1 MSESVHKPFTSAVSV
16 LYSLSGVL
24 DLSPVVFRSQTFWG
38 LISLVHVPRVRVLAG
53 GVTPLA
59 PREKLPLCQSARDW
73 GLLHWGGVLG
83 KTTPLPLL
91 PTSLWPFLL
100 CGGASFQVF
109 LRGSFLYL
117 PVDPEC
123 LWKELSSRSF
133 YASILDC
140 LQLSVLKGEI
150 FFLTLWTTYS

>member
-1 MSESVHKPFTSAVSV
+1 MSESAHKPSTSAVSV
-16 LYSLSGVL
+16 LYSPLGVL

-38 LISLVHVPRVRVLAG
+38 LISLVHVPRVRVLAVG
-53 GVTPLA
+53 SHPCPPGRSP
-59 PREKLPLCQSARDW
+59 PLCQSARDW
-73 GLLHWGGVLG
+73 GLLHWRGVLD

-91 PTSLWPFLL
+91 PTPLWPFLL
-100 CGGASFQVF
+100 CCGASFQVF
-109 LRGSFLYL
+109 LGGSFLYL

-133 YASILDC
+133 CASILDC

-150 FFLTLWTTYS
+150 FFLKLWTTYS